1 MESMIFWTADTEIK
15 VNMIFSGC
23 SFYYED
29 HVHFTKVINTGQSY
43 RLLLEK
49 KGNNARY
56 KLRSMFS
63 LR

>member
-1 MESMIFWTADTEIK
+1 METMIFWIADTEIK

-43 RLLLEK
+43 R
-49 KGNNARY
+49 
-56 KLRSMFS
+56 
-63 LR
+63 